1 MTEPDPSWVS
11 ADEGGSPPRRRTALV
26 AGGAV
31 ATVVLATVGAL
42 SGWLIAGEST
52 DDAAGPTV
60 VDTAEPTRSAPPTTT
75 PAGRPAAT
83 PANTP
88 KKPVPGGELAV
99 PDLVGLDFAEAREE
113 LRKRKLGW
121 QLIFR
126 ESGSDR
132 SVERT
137 DPPAG
142 RAVAPGITVR
152 VMVAGQAPPVEV
164 PDVTGE
170 PCSKAAGRLVD
181 EGLYPSYPGGRA
193 GEVVQQDPP
202 PGTSLR
208 WNDHVRIHCGKTPA
222 GEPTTA
228 RPAD

>member
-1 MTEPDPSWVS
+1 MTEPEPSWAS
-11 ADEGGSPPRRRTALV
+11 ADEGGPPPRSRTALV
-26 AGGAV
+26 AGAAV

-42 SGWLIAGEST
+42 SGWLIAGEPA
-52 DDAAGPTV
+52 DDTAGPTA
-60 VDTAEPTRSAPPTTT
+60 VDTVGPTRSVPPTST

-83 PANTP
+83 PAKTP
-88 KKPVPGGELAV
+88 KKPAPGGELAV
-99 PDLVGLDFAEAREE
+99 PDLVGLDFEEAREE

-121 QLIFR
+121 QLVFR

-142 RAVAPGITVR
+142 RAVAAGVTVR
-152 VMVAGQAPPVEV
+152 VMVAGEAPPVEV

-193 GEVVQQDPP
+193 GEVLRQDPP
-202 PGTSLR
+202 PDTRLR
-208 WNDHVRIHCGKTPA
+208 WNGQVRIHCGKAPA